1 MEVKRYTM
9 TITEDYDHGKVQIIG
24 VTCPNGEYVAY
35 EDYEHLS
42 DYCDR
47 LVEVSKLPCL
57 PKDLENLREANAKFA
72 QENHELQV
80 LVEDLKGEIKGWEN
94 KWKCAIE
101 MAAKAEIERDRYQ
114 EEYYEAVKLR
124 EVWYRKWQTA
134 RNECITKVDAVKE
147 LLDEIAYK
155 A

>member
-9 TITEDYDHGKVQIIG
+9 TISEDYGKVQILGI
-24 VTCPNGEYVAY
+24 TCPNGAYVAY

-57 PKDLENLREANAKFA
+57 PKDLENLRAANTAFA

>member
-1 MEVKRYTM
+1 MKIERYTLEYNPISH
-9 TITEDYDHGKVQIIG
+9 TIYECE
-24 VTCPNGEYVAY
+24 CPNGEYVKY
-35 EDYEHLS
+35 EDFKYLS

-47 LVEVSKLPCL
+47 LVEVGKLPCL
-57 PKDLENLREANAKFA
+57 PKDLENLRNANAAFA

-80 LVEDLKGEIKGWEN
+80 LVEDLKGQIKGWEN

-101 MAAKAEIERDRYQ
+101 MAAKAEIERDRF
-114 EEYYEAVKLR
+114 EEDYHDACRLR
-124 EVWYRKWQTA
+124 KKWHEKWQTA

-147 LLDEIAYK
+147 LLDEIVYK